1 MKEKIKLI
9 VLIILFV
16 SLLLV
21 VNNLLSDTKP
31 TPIANE
37 IESNTNTN
45 TNINLNTN
53 TEINTNTALETEDN
67 TTTSVISSY
76 DSNNSDGFYVDMAE
90 AENAGKVLEVTEE
103 NFSKEVL
110 LSRKKV
116 LVEFYADWC
125 SPCKTLSP
133 ILEEIAKENLDL
145 KVVKVNVD
153 ESSYIASHYGA
164 NYIPLLVV
172 IENGNEVDRAV
183 GALPKK
189 DILELIK

>member
-16 SLLLV
+16 VLLIV
-21 VNNLLSDTKP
+21 VNNLL
-31 TPIANE
+31 NE
-37 IESNTNTN
+37 KENVQNIVENKIEN
-45 TNINLNTN
+45 
-53 TEINTNTALETEDN
+53 N
-67 TTTSVISSY
+67 TTSTVEENVTTTVISSY
-76 DSNNSDGFYVDMAE
+76 NENKAAGFYTDIVE
-90 AENAGKVLEVTEE
+90 EEKTGEVFEVTEE
-103 NFSKEVL
+103 NFTEEVL
-110 LSRKKV
+110 KSSKKV

-133 ILEEIAKENLDL
+133 VLEEIAKENLDL

-153 ESSYIASHYGA
+153 ESPYIASQYGT

-172 IENGNEVDRAV
+172 IEDGKEIDSAV

-189 DILELIK
+189 EILELVK

>member
-16 SLLLV
+16 SLLLA
-21 VNNLLSDTKP
+21 VNNLLNNTEQ
-31 TPIANE
+31 TQVANE
-37 IESNTNTN
+37 IE
-45 TNINLNTN
+45 
-53 TEINTNTALETEDN
+53 TNTAIEVEEN
-67 TTTSVISSY
+67 ITTTVISSY
-76 DSNNSDGFYVDMAE
+76 NENKAAGFYTDIVE
-90 AENAGKVLEVTEE
+90 EEKTGEVFEVTEE
-103 NFSKEVL
+103 NFTKEVL
-110 LSRKKV
+110 KSSKKV

-153 ESSYIASHYGA
+153 ESSYIASQYGA

-172 IENGNEVDRAV
+172 IEDGKEINSAV

-189 DILELIK
+189 EILELIK